1 MALQGCAGGEVE
13 ARGHPLALQG
23 EVVNAVDH
31 AVQALQ
37 RFPRTPPQAVPV
49 GDVKAR
55 AEFQARNLEL
65 VRAGSVQAVKD
76 QRADLV
82 ASIRRDLEAD
92 PAHFVEPVWVADI
105 DGAWYVLDGF
115 HRLHAFKLAKRETI
129 PARVLPMNHSE
140 ALAVSLLVN
149 EGDRRLPRM
158 PGERTEAAWQTV
170 GLLTDRGAHA
180 LPRGWT
186 AKRIARTYRVH
197 VNTLTK
203 MGKALVRIAGV
214 PLDEFKS
221 HEINQQTGWIT
232 WKAAYTHGRTFG
244 DESRERFTSVQEKE
258 IERIRQR
265 LGRDLER
272 IRDWGR
278 KQDPR
283 LYEEAVKRIQGETEG
298 QDDEAL
304 AMVNLAEMIDRPEGM
319 EF

>member
-1 MALQGCAGGEVE
+1 
-13 ARGHPLALQG
+13 
-23 EVVNAVDH
+23 
-31 AVQALQ
+31 
-37 RFPRTPPQAVPV
+37 V

-92 PAHFVEPVWVADI
+92 PAHFVEPIWVADI
-105 DGAWYVLDGF
+105 DGAWCVLDGF

-129 PARVLPMNHSE
+129 PARVLPMSHGE
-140 ALAVSLLVN
+140 ALVVSLLVN
-149 EGDRRLPRM
+149 EGDRKLPRTAR
-158 PGERTEAAWQTV
+158 ERMEATWQTV
-170 GLLTDRGAHA
+170 GLLTERGTRM
-180 LPRGWT
+180 LPQGWT
-186 AKRIARTYRVH
+186 AKRIAGQQRVH
-197 VNTLTK
+197 VNSLTK
-203 MGKALVRIAGV
+203 MGKALVRIAGA
-214 PLDEFKS
+214 PLDEFKP

-244 DESRERFTSVQEKE
+244 DESREGFTSMQEKE

-304 AMVNLAEMIDRPEGM
+304 AMVNLAEMIDCPEGT